1 MTAKP
6 RRHHRPDKQVQAFT
20 TSEDLRVSYAAAPF
34 NRAAREADMK
44 WGVDRLAELVSPAS
58 ADKYG
63 SALAKLHIAIDANN
77 PEDVAARAAVLIRGL
92 AAMDAEATAAGHKP
106 TPPDAWQC
114 VVDGQPGVII
124 RDSHA
129 WPLAQEA
136 HPGLRIWTIEEVQNA
151 LAAYGPMVADV
162 KRTFPGAVVTAIRK
176 PTPLEVELDDF
187 IEF

>member
-1 MTAKP
+1 MTARPK
-6 RRHHRPDKQVQAFT
+6 RQYRPDQKVQPFT
-20 TSEDLRVSYAAAPF
+20 TEQDLRIGYAAAPF
-34 NRAAREADMK
+34 NRAAQQADMK
-44 WGVDRLAELVSPAS
+44 WGVDRLSELVSPTM

-63 SALAKLHIAIDANN
+63 FSLAKLHTAISAGI
-77 PEDVAARAAVLIRGL
+77 PEDVAAWAAVCMRGI